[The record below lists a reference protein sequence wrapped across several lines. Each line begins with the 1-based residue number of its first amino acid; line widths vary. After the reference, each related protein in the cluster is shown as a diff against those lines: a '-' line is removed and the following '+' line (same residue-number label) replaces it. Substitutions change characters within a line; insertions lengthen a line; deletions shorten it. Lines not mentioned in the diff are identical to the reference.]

1 MTSDKIIKGLV
12 KSLHNYRLGFLFL
25 APLGK
30 RRVVIVIVSIK
41 ENKIGDDKKA
51 IKLDKGVFDTSSIYN
66 VGSFVLMIVLAFLYA
81 FFW

>member
-30 RRVVIVIVSIK
+30 RRVVIVIVI
-41 ENKIGDDKKA
+41 IA
-51 IKLDKGVFDTSSIYN
+51 VLVRQRLKGVDAVWGEHTH
-66 VGSFVLMIVLAFLYA
+66 FLRA
-81 FFW
+81 I